1 MGNNFLMSKRLN
13 KQYPE
18 DFGLISS
25 EDSDT
30 YLKQDDH
37 SLWKSRPL
45 YDFGWGKE
53 NGYYK
58 IPIPDFDGLVDIIMT
73 SKEEDDKYGAAA
85 VILDEYGDELLEK
98 CFEIL
103 DDSKSSKNYSEFFM
117 ILNLKAPINRSS
129 IWCKNDSQISEDL
142 EKWKAVADKI
152 GNM

>member
-1 MGNNFLMSKRLN
+1 MGNHFLMSKRLN

-25 EDSDT
+25 EDSDA
-30 YLKQDDH
+30 YLKQEDH
-37 SLWKSRPL
+37 SQWKSRPL

-58 IPIPDFDGLVDIIMT
+58 IPKPDFDGLVDIIMT

-103 DDSKSSKNYSEFFM
+103 DDSKSSKSYFEFFM
-117 ILNLKAPINRSS
+117 ILNLKNPINRSS
-129 IWCKNDSQISEDL
+129 I
-142 EKWKAVADKI
+142 
-152 GNM
+152 